1 MATMRRLF
9 FVLSA
14 TLAVGFTLAGPAS
27 AAGAPSAP
35 GPAATTSSASGFVIF
50 DLFYNPYPA
59 RPKRYFFTANS
70 GPVLGHL
77 KWERWGKRRPVAR
90 GRYVLDCGT
99 CGPTREVYR
108 AKVELKGR
116 LQCKGNFSRF
126 RSYRAMTV
134 TVFYPEPEGTRSRT
148 FPMGCPPPGTELND

>member
-1 MATMRRLF
+1 MANMRRSLLLLLASLMALF
-9 FVLSA
+9 ALS
-14 TLAVGFTLAGPAS
+14 GPAS
-27 AAGAPSAP
+27 AAGATSDAQPLAVS
-35 GPAATTSSASGFVIF
+35 SSASGFVIF

-70 GPVLGHL
+70 GPVLRKL
-77 KWERWGKRRPVAR
+77 QWKRWGQRRPVAR
-90 GRYVLDCGT
+90 GNYVLDCGT
-99 CGPTREVYR
+99 CGPTREVHP

-148 FPMGCPPPGTELND
+148 FPMGCPPPGAELND